1 MKTIYSDEYQ
11 VSPRVVLR
19 PGDTFRISGGPYW
32 RLPDGSKVRM
42 AVRGLCTFVRAQR
55 RGKLV
60 LLEAFSPDGFTV
72 LHVEGRRKRIDESL
86 VTRPYTIRGKRRP
99 ATATPMAKRKRAKR

>member
-19 PGDTFRISGGPYW
+19 PGDKFRVGGGPYW
-32 RLPDGSKVRM
+32 RRPDGTKIRM
-42 AVRGLCTFVRAQR
+42 AVSGLCRFVRAQR

-60 LLEAFSPDGFTV
+60 LLEVFSPDGFTV
-72 LHVEGRRKRIDESL
+72 LHVEGRRKRVDECL
-86 VTRPYTIRGKRRP
+86 VPRPYKIRSRQRP
-99 ATATPMAKRKRAKR
+99 AAPAATKRKRAKR